1 MTNASLP
8 ELITAAQQMSAEAQR
23 TFGSLTA
30 AQLNWKPNPEQWSI
44 GQCFDHLLVSKEPY
58 FKIIDEIVEERK
70 QSSWLEKLPF
80 WPGFI
85 ARQMIKAMQPNSGRK
100 VNAPKAFR
108 PSSSHIP
115 ADIIPKF
122 AAMEQRWIASLQR
135 TGGIDIGQVIITSP
149 VAAVITYSLLDG
161 MRLMAVHELRH
172 FEQAKRVMETAGFPH
187 S

>member
-8 ELITAAQQMSAEAQR
+8 ELIAAAQQMSAEAQF

-30 AQLNWKPNPEQWSI
+30 AQLNWKPNPEQWSV

-58 FKIIDEIVEERK
+58 FKIIDEVVQGRK
-70 QSSWLEKLPF
+70 LSSWWEKLPL

-85 ARQMIKAMQPNSGRK
+85 ARQMLKTLQPNSGRK
-100 VNAPKAFR
+100 VKAPKAFR
-108 PSSSHIP
+108 PSSSNIS
-115 ADIIPKF
+115 ADIVSKF
-122 AAMEQRWIASLQR
+122 VTMEQRWIDALKR
-135 TGGIDIGQVIITSP
+135 TEGIDSGRVIITSP

-172 FEQAKRVMETAGFPH
+172 FEQAKRVMETAGFPR